1 MPNTN
6 ANANAN
12 TDRSRT
18 LSLPGEAFSRASA
31 AETHETASAAVKE
44 RVRDSV
50 VATSRARLLETI
62 RSRRLEL
69 ARVVPTRRA
78 LELALEQPEVLEA
91 LEALAAGEADPSPA
105 AALAC
110 HLVRAV
116 LDGDGKDAFS
126 LKTRAAGS
134 RETNETTV
142 DEDVAAA
149 VLGGAFAFAQTPTTA
164 AAIGDSRF
172 QGFQGFHDGDPSS
185 SDVSFLGKST
195 SPASVRAALAR
206 CVAGDG
212 EAGARAAAA
221 AAAEFAAAFDAIR
234 PGLGRALPSRMRGAR
249 LAAAN
254 ERGLRDATRAV
265 RALMMG
271 GGFGALGES
280 DDAPLERFSA
290 DDENEERRR
299 VTDASVFGGEVATGS
314 NDPLAEALFRWSAC
328 AVREWRL
335 RHAAEKAAEE
345 LARADDDD
353 DFSNEKSPRR
363 EPERHERSPRGK
375 RRRGPLPLVVRAPAS
390 PRDARKVATH
400 GGARALARARA

>member
-1 MPNTN
+1 MP
-6 ANANAN
+6 NAN

-18 LSLPGEAFSRASA
+18 LSLPAFSRASA
-31 AETHETASAAVKE
+31 AETRETASAAVKE
-44 RVRDSV
+44 SVRDPV
-50 VATSRARLLETI
+50 IATSRARLLETI

-116 LDGDGKDAFS
+116 LDGDGKDAFGN
-126 LKTRAAGS
+126 LKTRAPAS
-134 RETNETTV
+134 PRTNETTV
-142 DEDVAAA
+142 EEDVAAA

-164 AAIGDSRF
+164 N
-172 QGFQGFHDGDPSS
+172 PSS
-185 SDVSFLGKST
+185 SDGFSFLGKST

-234 PGLGRALPSRMRGAR
+234 PGLGRTLPSRMRGAR

-271 GGFGALGES
+271 GGFAELLGES
-280 DDAPLERFSA
+280 DDAPLERFEVA
-290 DDENEERRR
+290 DDENVSEN
-299 VTDASVFGGEVATGS
+299 VSGASVFGLSEVATGS

-335 RHAAEKAAEE
+335 RRAAEKAAEE

-353 DFSNEKSPRR
+353 DFDDFSNEKSPRR
-363 EPERHERSPRGK
+363 EPERGEKSPRGK
-375 RRRGPLPLVVRAPAS
+375 RRRVPLPLVVRAPAS

>member
-1 MPNTN
+1 MP
-6 ANANAN
+6 NANAN

-18 LSLPGEAFSRASA
+18 LSLPAFSRASA
-31 AETHETASAAVKE
+31 AETRETASAAVKE
-44 RVRDSV
+44 SVRDPV
-50 VATSRARLLETI
+50 IATSRARLLETI

-105 AALAC
+105 AALAF

-116 LDGDGKDAFS
+116 LDGDGKEDAFS
-126 LKTRAAGS
+126 LKTRAAS
-134 RETNETTV
+134 PRTNETTV
-142 DEDVAAA
+142 EEDVAAA

-164 AAIGDSRF
+164 N
-172 QGFQGFHDGDPSS
+172 PSS
-185 SDVSFLGKST
+185 SDGLSFLGKST

-206 CVAGDG
+206 CEPWTKKSYGDG

-234 PGLGRALPSRMRGAR
+234 PGLGRTLPSRMRGAR

-280 DDAPLERFSA
+280 DDAPSSLERFEVA
-290 DDENEERRR
+290 DDENEEQRDY
-299 VTDASVFGGEVATGS
+299 VSGASVFLRGEVTTTGS

-335 RHAAEKAAEE
+335 RRAAEKAAEE

-353 DFSNEKSPRR
+353 DFDDFSNEKSPRR
-363 EPERHERSPRGK
+363 EPERGEKSPRGK
-375 RRRGPLPLVVRAPAS
+375 RRRVPLPLVVRAPAS